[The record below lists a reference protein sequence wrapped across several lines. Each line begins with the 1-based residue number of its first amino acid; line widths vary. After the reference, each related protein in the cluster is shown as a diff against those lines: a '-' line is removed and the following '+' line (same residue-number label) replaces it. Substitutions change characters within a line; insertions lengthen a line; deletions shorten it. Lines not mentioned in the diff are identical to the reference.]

1 MQAKYEK
8 YFHSKMQDTE
18 VENKILS
25 GVPYNHETD
34 PIDSN
39 ISSSQIPGIWNDH
52 ISSFLIL
59 R

>member
-1 MQAKYEK
+1 MKSI
-8 YFHSKMQDTE
+8 FHSKTQDTE

-25 GVPYNHETD
+25 GILYNHETD

-52 ISSFLIL
+52 ISCFLDT
-59 R
+59 

>member
-1 MQAKYEK
+1 MKSI
-8 YFHSKMQDTE
+8 FHSKTQDTE

-25 GVPYNHETD
+25 GILYNHETD

-39 ISSSQIPGIWNDH
+39 IPVLKYQAYGMITFPVS
-52 ISSFLIL
+52 LIL